1 MNIHIIRTEDDY
13 DQTLKRID
21 TLMDL
26 DPEMGSLEGDEL
38 EILVLLVEKYEEK
51 HWAIATPDP
60 IEAIKYRMEEMNLK
74 QKDLIS
80 IIGSKSKVSEV
91 LNRKIGLS
99 LSMISNLLS
108 FCHEMYFKMSYVP
121 PVLWASCYNRT
132 NFTTSAAQ

>member
-1 MNIHIIRTEDDY
+1 MNIRIIRTEDDY

-26 DPEMGSLEGDEL
+26 DPEIGSFEGDEL
-38 EILVLLVEKYEEK
+38 EILVLLVEKYEEQ
-51 HWAIATPDP
+51 HWAIAIPDP

-99 LSMISNLLS
+99 LSMISNLSSQL
-108 FCHEMYFKMSYVP
+108 HIPLE
-121 PVLWASCYNRT
+121 VLIPKV
-132 NFTTSAAQ
+132 SA

>member
-26 DPEMGSLEGDEL
+26 DPDIGTLEGDEL
-38 EILVLLVEKYEEK
+38 EILVLLVEKYEQQ

-99 LSMISNLLS
+99 LSMISNLSSRL
-108 FCHEMYFKMSYVP
+108 HIPLE
-121 PVLWASCYNRT
+121 VLIPKV
-132 NFTTSAAQ
+132 SA